1 MAKSKKPQDG
11 KVTFK
16 RLNRIWTD
24 VDLSAWASWL
34 AEVRPDGMWR
44 VSGNHVKGR
53 CPFHEDSTASFHLS
67 PHKMRASCFGCRRA
81 FWSPI
86 HFISEVNNTSI
97 ADALLFAKK
106 RWGLSAAIPKEMF
119 ETIRAHEVYQRNKTT
134 LMKYFAE
141 LLFQCM
147 ASYSRGQL
155 EADGLGWAGAAVE
168 YLLARRLGE
177 NGLRQLAPA
186 GQESTGEFDQYGVWV
201 SLICSHQLLGVF
213 PPTGYVRDKFGDT
226 SEEARFFESYFGE
239 CIGGQTYH
247 GHLVFPYDD
256 TPTSIARFKL
266 REPAKPCVVQ
276 RWIPDAYEAQMGS
289 FRGFYGLRYYASY
302 LTDPAHG
309 ADGPDKG
316 HLGYVSEG
324 EFDALAGIAQQIRR
338 ASDDYIALGLSG
350 GGAQGVD
357 KLYDLGV
364 LRVRFLQDRDDG
376 GVKFVKQVLEETA
389 KKDFGYR
396 IFDWPGEY
404 ADWRDPTR
412 PDASIKDVDD
422 AIRELGYPRWV
433 RYCRDDAGS
442 YVAINEWCYDQAA
455 AVIDGGN
462 NKDMAAVSRV
472 AKEWGALI
480 REEQVCVAFC
490 NAIASNYGLDPV
502 VLRRDIFVKEDNE
515 EEFIKRVHVALL
527 VHYHPL
533 GIQNAEGRKKI
544 LLMWDKTSR
553 AMTSVVLNDERN
565 AETFVSAKFGPIYD
579 FIAATVGDPP
589 FIVGD
594 DPDEPPPFNVSL
606 KSKKYREYLNSALLR
621 VAKGLPS
628 MDHAQTRSQGV
639 HMARVSDTQMLS
651 YMINGRDVY
660 VLKHDGANFEA
671 SALEG
676 PRHEEFIFNN
686 SGRMWIESVTK
697 AEDLVADAG
706 AEVDL
711 VALFWRVRDML
722 QTGWAFRHQD
732 LDCTFLAAYVM
743 CLGVMTLFTR
753 QTAIIINAEHQAGKS
768 KLTAGFIGGTSFRS
782 INVVAHAVAMQ
793 GYTAAS
799 IRQNHSDTSLCLCLE
814 EFEDYGGNDA
824 KSIAVRK
831 VLELTRDLISENAVH
846 WSIGTA
852 TGEAR
857 TYRLRF
863 PLAACSIRPLRDAA
877 SLSRFI
883 RFELV
888 KDDARPS
895 PENVLLEKFGEDGEV
910 GIART
915 RHDMF
920 VGVLPHMLT
929 LRQLQ
934 GAIEKEYA
942 SGAMLPAHATSRF
955 REALVPVLCMLRLL
969 GNLANA
975 SGRPDLAP
983 DYRKFAYDFAESRRE
998 QLAQLKTTSQ
1008 DEQVFEAV
1016 ISSQFQIT
1024 NVKDKEA
1031 MTDTM
1036 SVRKMLG
1043 ELNKLD
1049 DINKTMVGV
1058 YLDTKM
1064 EWLVVNWIEATSG
1077 RGVLS
1082 MSELKRNSPSW
1093 LKDIAQR
1100 SPHHV
1105 PVEEVK
1111 GAQVLDRLVDVMG
1124 PCQRLDVIS
1133 VFSVRHMLDEVR
1145 ARRDRAMT
1153 KPADPASAADE
1164 AKEIDP
1170 DKIQGDDDI
1179 VI

>member
-1 MAKSKKPQDG
+1 MAKSKKAVDN

-16 RLNRIWTD
+16 KLNRIWTD
-24 VDLSAWASWL
+24 VDSAAWAAWL
-34 AEVRPDGMWR
+34 VEQRPDCMWR
-44 VSGNHVKGR
+44 LSGNHVKGR
-53 CPFHEDSTASFHLS
+53 CPFHEDSTASFYLS
-67 PHKMRASCFGCRRA
+67 PHKMRASCFGCRRGW
-81 FWSPI
+81 WSPI
-86 HFISEVNNTSI
+86 HFIAEVNKTSV

-119 ETIRAHEVYQRNKTT
+119 ETIRAHEVYQRHKTS
-134 LMKYFAE
+134 LMKFFAD

-177 NGLRQLAPA
+177 NGRRELVPP

-201 SLICSHQLLGVF
+201 SLICSHQLLGIF
-213 PPTGYVRDKFGDT
+213 PPTSYVRDKFGAS
-226 SEEARFFESYFGE
+226 SEEAKFFESYFAK

-256 TPTSIARFKL
+256 TPTSLARFKL
-266 REPAKPCVVQ
+266 REPAKPTISQLWV
-276 RWIPDAYEAQMGS
+276 DDDYEAQMGS
-289 FRGFYGLRYYASY
+289 FRGFYGLRYYGTY
-302 LTDPAHG
+302 LSDGAHG

-316 HLGYVSEG
+316 HYGYVSEG
-324 EFDALAGIAQQIRR
+324 EFDTLAAIAQQARR

-350 GGAQGVD
+350 SAAQGVD

-364 LRVRFLQDRDDG
+364 LRVRFLPDRDDG

-396 IFDWPGEY
+396 VFAWPGEY
-404 ADWRDPTR
+404 ADWRDPAR

-433 RYCRDDAGS
+433 RHCRDDNGAF
-442 YVAINEWCYDQAA
+442 VPINEWCYDQASAVVSATNSRDIA
-455 AVIDGGN
+455 AI
-462 NKDMAAVSRV
+462 SRV
-472 AKEWGALI
+472 AKDWGSLI
-480 REEQVCVAFC
+480 RDEQVCIAFC
-490 NAIASNYGLDPV
+490 NAISTSYGLDSV
-502 VLRRDIFVKEDNE
+502 TLRRDIFVKDDNE
-515 EEFIKRVHVALL
+515 EEFIKRLHTTLL

-533 GIQNAEGRKKI
+533 GLQNVEGRKKI
-544 LLMWDKTSR
+544 LLMWDKATRVTSGI
-553 AMTSVVLNDERN
+553 VLGDESS
-565 AETFVSAKFGPIYD
+565 AETFVAGKFGPVYD
-579 FIAATVGDPP
+579 FVAATVGDPP
-589 FIVGD
+589 FIVGE
-594 DPDEPPPFNVSL
+594 DPDEPPPFNITM
-606 KSKKYREYLNSALLR
+606 KAKKYRFYVKEALLR

-639 HMARVSDTQMLS
+639 HMAHVTESQMRS
-651 YMINGRDVY
+651 YMVNGRDVY
-660 VLKHDGANFEA
+660 VLSHDEANFTA
-671 SALEG
+671 TALDG

-686 SGRMWIESVTK
+686 SGRTWIESVAG
-697 AEDLVADAG
+697 AEDLVAD
-706 AEVDL
+706 VDL
-711 VALFWRVRDML
+711 VELFWRVRDML
-722 QTGWAFRHQD
+722 ATGWAFRHQD

-743 CLGVMTLFTR
+743 CLGVMTVFTR
-753 QTAIIINAEHQAGKS
+753 QTAIITNAEHQAGKS

-831 VLELTRDLISENAVH
+831 VLELIRDLISENAVH

-852 TGEAR
+852 TGEAK

-863 PLAACSIRPLRDAA
+863 PLATCSIRPLRDAA
-877 SLSRFI
+877 SLSRFV

-888 KDDARPS
+888 KDDARVS
-895 PENVLLEKFGEDGEV
+895 PESVLLAKYGDD
-910 GIART
+910 GIAKT

-920 VGVLPHMLT
+920 VGMLPHMLT
-929 LRQLQ
+929 LRRLQ
-934 GAIEKEYA
+934 TLVEKEYA
-942 SGAMLPAHATSRF
+942 SGAALPAHASSRF

-969 GNLANA
+969 GDLARA
-975 SGRPDLAP
+975 SDRPDLAP
-983 DYRKFAYDFAESRRE
+983 DYKKFAYDFAESRRE

-1008 DEQVFEAV
+1008 DEQVFEALV
-1016 ISSQFQIT
+1016 SSSFQLT
-1024 NVKDKEA
+1024 NIKDKEA
-1031 MTDTM
+1031 ITDTT
-1036 SVRKMLG
+1036 SIRKMLG
-1043 ELNKLD
+1043 ELNKLE

-1111 GAQVLDRLVDVMG
+1111 AARVLDRLVDVMG

-1145 ARRDRAMT
+1145 ARREQALKKAST
-1153 KPADPASAADE
+1153 PADEPE
-1164 AKEIDP
+1164 KEEEIDP
-1170 DKIQGDDDI
+1170 DQAQGDDDI
-1179 VI
+1179 VV